1 MAALSL
7 YNEYMEKITFE
18 KVYTR
23 DTSLIMQEIWARGCT
38 TRIQQELGFAN
49 PHHPEII
56 HFINDGSIEIWE
68 NKQATSA
75 LMDFIVEAN
84 KKDAHFLD
92 NRLSEYKQQ
101 LSDLRQYWDDGRLS
115 DIEDFPDYLRR
126 VNEAIVNFIAYYYS
140 AVDDRTPELIR
151 RKALKMRETDTFFAT
166 SDIFIRNSLIHFYPA
181 IKGYET
187 GVLSAEVKHLP
198 QLAELRERRKHFT
211 LINGIESQ
219 LEDLSD
225 LEKRRPE
232 FNFIFEKNEFPHTRE
247 FKGQSAFRGKV
258 EGIVRMLRRRD
269 QISDVKAG
277 DIIVSPMTTPDF
289 MPAMEVAA
297 AFVTDE
303 GGITCHA
310 AIVARELKK
319 PCIIGTKF
327 ATTLL
332 KDGDRVEVDANQGI
346 VRIL

>member
-1 MAALSL
+1 
-7 YNEYMEKITFE
+7 MEKVTFE

-23 DTSLIMQEIWARGCT
+23 DTILIMQEIWSRGCT
-38 TRIQQELGFAN
+38 TRVQQELGFVN
-49 PHHPEII
+49 PSHPEII

-115 DIEDFPDYLRR
+115 DVEDFPDYLRR
-126 VNEAIVNFIAYYYS
+126 VNEAIVNFIVYYYS
-140 AVDDRTPELIR
+140 ASDDRTPDFIR
-151 RKALKMRETDTFFAT
+151 RKALKMREIDTFFAT
-166 SDIFIRNSLIHFYPA
+166 SDLFIRNSLIHFYPA

-187 GVLSAEVKHLP
+187 GVLSSEIKQLP
-198 QLAELRERRKHFT
+198 ELSVLRERRKGFT
-211 LINGIESQ
+211 LIDGRESS

-225 LEKRRPE
+225 LEKRHSE
-232 FNFIFEKNEFPHTRE
+232 LVFVFEKNEFPQARE

-269 QISDVKAG
+269 QIADVKAG

-289 MPAMEVAA
+289 IPAMQLAA

-303 GGITCHA
+303 GGITSHA